1 MFSTLLRGYSG
12 NNWWC
17 VISLCGGIVTSTL
30 CSAYGKAIKKYACT
44 FWKYFFFCG
53 ERSVGST
60 CYVSLPAVPEH
71 GSGSFLSVFL
81 TVISETKTLRVT
93 YKTAN

>member
-17 VISLCGGIVTSTL
+17 VTSLCGGIVTSTL

-44 FWKYFFFCG
+44 FWKYFFFFAG
-53 ERSVGST
+53 SVPWVRPVMFHCQPYRNTAVDLS
-60 CYVSLPAVPEH
+60 SLF
-71 GSGSFLSVFL
+71 SLRLSPKQKHY
-81 TVISETKTLRVT
+81 E
-93 YKTAN
+93 